1 MACQKAITAHNV
13 GKLLNLGGHIMAK
26 QKKNEYRQYWSE
38 EAKELH
44 KLKVWGDIN
53 FYLAIF
59 ALAASIIMPII
70 RAALA

>member
-1 MACQKAITAHNV
+1 MK
-13 GKLLNLGGHIMAK
+13 KS
-26 QKKNEYRQYWSE
+26 KNEYRQYWSE
-38 EAKELH
+38 ETKQLH
-44 KLKVWGDIN
+44 KMKVWGDIN

>member
-1 MACQKAITAHNV
+1 
-13 GKLLNLGGHIMAK
+13 MAK

-38 EAKELH
+38 EAKERH